1 MSRHLRTL
9 IIVAG
14 CLVLAL
20 DVAALG
26 YAFTRGGEA
35 PLPKYPGRI
44 AVRDGCGVQ
53 HMFFDGTDKQELCL
67 QGIFDDL
74 SVSRNGEKLAWDT
87 KDGNAIL
94 VSGVDGA
101 NPINAPLP
109 TGFEH
114 GPEPGARR
122 RADRLPALAARR
134 RPVRHLGHLDHRSQR
149 GAADEHAQRLRRRVV
164 PDGGL
169 DRVRPELV
177 PGHRGGAALAR
188 PYERRGRA
196 HARRERRRARAGH
209 PTGSTSPTCTTGSIW
224 VADSDGSNAHQ
235 VIPDGRAPAWSR
247 DNEMIAFTRTEKC
260 SRNVCPERLM
270 LGVRERDRRPR
281 SRAHVSRRAP
291 RRLAPRPVRVGEPRS
306 ERLD

>member
-20 DVAALG
+20 DVVALG
-26 YAFTRGGEA
+26 YAFTRGGDA

-94 VSGVDGA
+94 VSGVDGS

-109 TGFEH
+109 VGFNTAPSLAPDGEQIAFLH
-114 GPEPGARR
+114 S
-122 RADRLPALAARR
+122 AARR
-134 RPVRHLGHLDHRSQR
+134 RPVRHLGHVDHRPQL

-196 HARRERRRARAGH
+196 HARGERRRARVV
-209 PTGSTSPTCTTGSIW
+209 T
-224 VADSDGSNAHQ
+224 
-235 VIPDGRAPAWSR
+235 
-247 DNEMIAFTRTEKC
+247 
-260 SRNVCPERLM
+260 
-270 LGVRERDRRPR
+270 
-281 SRAHVSRRAP
+281 
-291 RRLAPRPVRVGEPRS
+291 
-306 ERLD
+306 

>member
-20 DVAALG
+20 DVVALG
-26 YAFTRGGEA
+26 YAFTRGGDA

-53 HMFFDGTDKQELCL
+53 HMFFDGTDEQELCL

-74 SVSRNGEKLAWDT
+74 SVSRNGEELAWDT

-109 TGFEH
+109 LGFNTAPSLAPAGEQIAFLH
-114 GPEPGARR
+114 SAHDDGRYDIWVTSTTVPNSEQLTNTRNVSDVAWSPTEDWIAYVQNWSPDTEEGQLSLVRPSGEDAHTLGANGDAPEW
-122 RADRLPALAARR
+122 
-134 RPVRHLGHLDHRSQR
+134 S
-149 GAADEHAQRLRRRVV
+149 
-164 PDGGL
+164 PDGKRL
-169 DRVRPELV
+169 TYVHD
-177 PGHRGGAALAR
+177 
-188 PYERRGRA
+188 
-196 HARRERRRARAGH
+196 
-209 PTGSTSPTCTTGSIW
+209 GSIW

-235 VIPDGRAPAWSR
+235 VIPNGRAPAWSR
-247 DNEMIAFTRTEKC
+247 DNQMIAFTRTGNC
-260 SRNVCPERLM
+260 ARNICPEHLM
-270 LGVRERDRRPR
+270 LGFTNGTDVHEVGPTYPDER
-281 SRAHVSRRAP
+281 
-291 RRLAPRPVRVGEPRS
+291 RVVWLPDPFE
-306 ERLD
+306 